1 MASIIEELITTLE
14 EEKVLYEK
22 LIPIAEQK
30 SVVIIK
36 NDLEGLAKVNN
47 SEQVILD
54 KLTPLENKRERCVY
68 NIKDVLNKM
77 NEDMNLDKIIGFL
90 DKQPVEQARLK
101 RVHEELKVV
110 TGRLKELNLQ
120 NKDLIEESL
129 EMIEFSM
136 NFLQG
141 ARMAPENNNYNRNA
155 SFMNGGASVSHTGM
169 FDAKQ

>member
-1 MASIIEELITTLE
+1 MASIIEELISTLE
-14 EEKVLYEK
+14 AEKVLYEE

-30 SVVIIK
+30 AVVIIK
-36 NDLEGLAKVNN
+36 NDLEGLSDVNGK
-47 SEQVILD
+47 EQVILD
-54 KLTPLENKRERCVY
+54 KLTMLENKRGRCVY

-90 DKQPVEQARLK
+90 DKQPVEQQRLK
-101 RVHEELKVV
+101 VVHEELKRV

-129 EMIEFSM
+129 DMIEFSM

-141 ARMAPENNNYNRNA
+141 TRMSPGNNNYNRDA
-155 SFMNGGASVSHTGM
+155 SFMDASVSRTGM

>member
-14 EEKVLYEK
+14 EEKVLYEE

-36 NDLEGLAKVNN
+36 NDLEGLAKVNE
-47 SEQVILD
+47 SEQIVLD
-54 KLTPLENKRERCVY
+54 RLTVLENKRERCVFS
-68 NIKDVLNKM
+68 IKDVLNKM
-77 NEDMNLDKIIGFL
+77 NEDMNLEKIIGFL
-90 DKQPVEQARLK
+90 DKQPVEQQRLK
-101 RVHEELKVV
+101 KVHEELKRV

-136 NFLQG
+136 NFLQS
-141 ARMAPENNNYNRNA
+141 ARMAPGNNNYNKNA
-155 SFMNGGASVSHTGM
+155 SFMNDASVSRTGM